1 MLHGSTAKPKPQTP
15 IDPKL
20 YEDLPIG
27 PIVVRFWGLPY
38 RILNMNPKK
47 ELLWGLWVY
56 PKQSTYLKGVLAI
69 PKELCNS
76 SGLGRSSAGA
86 ALPLPG
92 GQLS

>member
-1 MLHGSTAKPKPQTP
+1 
-15 IDPKL
+15 
-20 YEDLPIG
+20 
-27 PIVVRFWGLPY
+27 
-38 RILNMNPKK
+38 MNPKK